1 VYQFIHKYTGVHV
14 PQNDIYAQRR
24 DPAAGLYQEII
35 RAANSLMALEMD
47 IRVINRKR
55 IQLAAKIT
63 RYLDAGPADEVM
75 FWRNTEADDAL
86 EVKLTSWSNK
96 TEEIRMLVAQ
106 YEKAAGWVSAKL
118 TENAQG

>member
-1 VYQFIHKYTGVHV
+1 
-14 PQNDIYAQRR
+14 
-24 DPAAGLYQEII
+24 
-35 RAANSLMALEMD
+35 
-47 IRVINRKR
+47 
-55 IQLAAKIT
+55 
-63 RYLDAGPADEVM
+63 M